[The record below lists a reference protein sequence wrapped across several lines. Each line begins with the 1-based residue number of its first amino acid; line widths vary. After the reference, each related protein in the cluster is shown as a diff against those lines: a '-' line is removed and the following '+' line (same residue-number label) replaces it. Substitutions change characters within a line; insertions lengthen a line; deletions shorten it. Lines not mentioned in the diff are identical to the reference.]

1 MIQSTS
7 SSNGPI
13 RPEAVSLSG
22 GKSAQIPARVSDDD
36 ALSTNS
42 AATLQKALAASPE
55 VRPEAVSRARELAV
69 DANYPPRAIIEQ
81 LAQLLVN
88 APDLSEQA

>member
-7 SSNGPI
+7 SSNGLI
-13 RPEAVSLSG
+13 RPDAVSLSG
-22 GKSAQIPARVSDDD
+22 GKSAQSQVRASDDD

-42 AATLQKALAASPE
+42 ANTLQKALASSSE
-55 VRPEAVSRARELAV
+55 VRPEAVARAKELAV